1 PGEIN
6 FVVMRRAIGTVV
18 VTEFAVITFLFHLFE
33 ILGRELGDITVIV
46 INAVKERIEGRT
58 EIKTPAAAIAD
69 VIDSQRFI
77 HQLVF
82 VPAGSDQIKNFH
94 IQ

>member
-1 PGEIN
+1 
-6 FVVMRRAIGTVV
+6 MRRAIGTVV
-18 VTEFAVITFLFHLFE
+18 VTEFAVVTFFFHLFE
-33 ILGRELGDITVIV
+33 ILCSELGDITVIA

-69 VIDSQRFI
+69 VIDSQRFF

-82 VPAGSDQIKNFH
+82 VPAGSD
-94 IQ
+94 